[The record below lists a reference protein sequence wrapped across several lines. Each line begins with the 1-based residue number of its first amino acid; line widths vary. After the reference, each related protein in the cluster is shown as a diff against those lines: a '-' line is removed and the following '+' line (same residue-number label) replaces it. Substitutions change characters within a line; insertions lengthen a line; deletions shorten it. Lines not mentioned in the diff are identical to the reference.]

1 MSDQHRHDPDQSYNE
16 NDAHDHGNGGGAHH
30 PDAPSEIEA
39 RTLALESL
47 LIEKRILTSEDVD
60 RVVSAYEH
68 DIGPMIGAHLVARA
82 WLDPGYRRRLLKDAP
97 AAVRELGYEYHADT
111 RLVVIPNQPGIHNMV
126 VCTLCSCYP
135 WMVLGLPPT
144 WYKSAPYRSRAV
156 SEPRAVLAE
165 LGLQLPDEVAINVWD
180 SSAELRYMVLPER
193 PAGTEGWTEEELAKI
208 VTRDC
213 MIGVARPQLPALVGT
228 R

>member
-1 MSDQHRHDPDQSYNE
+1 MSDQHHHEHAD
-16 NDAHDHGNGGGAHH
+16 GAHH
-30 PDAPSEIEA
+30 PDAPTDVEA

-47 LIEKRILTSEDVD
+47 LIEKGVLTSEDVD
-60 RVVSAYEH
+60 RVITAYEQ
-68 DIGPMIGAHLVARA
+68 DIGPMIGAHVVARA
-82 WLDPGYRRRLLKDAP
+82 WTDAGYRKRLLADAP
-97 AAVRELGYEYHADT
+97 SAVRELGYPYTAET
-111 RLVVIPNQPGIHNMV
+111 RLVVLANEPGVHNMV

-156 SEPRAVLAE
+156 SEPRAVLKE
-165 LGLQLPDEVAINVWD
+165 FGLDLPEGVAINVWD

-193 PAGTEGWTEEELAKI
+193 PAGTEGWTEEQLAAI

-213 MIGVARPQLPALVGT
+213 MIGVARPQMPVAT
-228 R
+228 AAR

>member
-1 MSDQHRHDPDQSYNE
+1 MS
-16 NDAHDHGNGGGAHH
+16 HDHEEGAHR

-47 LIEKRILTSEDVD
+47 LIQKGILTSEDVD
-60 RVVSAYEH
+60 RVISTYEH

-82 WLDPGYRRRLLKDAP
+82 WLDSGYRERLLEDAP
-97 AAVRELGYEYHADT
+97 AAVRELGYEYSAST
-111 RLVVIPNQPGIHNMV
+111 RLVAIANQPSIHNMV

-165 LGLQLPDEVAINVWD
+165 LGLELPDGVSITVWD

-193 PAGTEGWTEEELAKI
+193 PDGTDGWTEEQLAAI
-208 VTRDC
+208 VSRDC
-213 MIGVARPQLPALVGT
+213 MIGVAQPVVPALAGKH
-228 R
+228 

>member
-1 MSDQHRHDPDQSYNE
+1 MSNQPGHDRDQSYRE
-16 NDAHDHGNGGGAHH
+16 NDGHDHGHDHGNGGGAHH

-47 LIEKRILTSEDVD
+47 LIEKGILTSEDVD
-60 RVVSAYEH
+60 RVISIYEH
-68 DIGPMIGAHLVARA
+68 DIGPMIGAHLVVRA
-82 WLDPGYRRRLLKDAP
+82 WLDPNYRERLLEDAP
-97 AAVRELGYEYHADT
+97 EAVREAGYEYRAET
-111 RLVVIPNQPGIHNMV
+111 RLVVVANEPGIHNMV

-156 SEPRAVLAE
+156 KDPRGVLADF
-165 LGLQLPDEVAINVWD
+165 GVKLPKETRIRVWD
-180 SSAELRYMVLPER
+180 STAETRFLVLPMRPVGTDGWSEER
-193 PAGTEGWTEEELAKI
+193 LASL

-213 MIGVARPQLPALVGT
+213 MIGTGLPSA
-228 R
+228 

>member
-1 MSDQHRHDPDQSYNE
+1 MTDHAHGHD
-16 NDAHDHGNGGGAHH
+16 HDHGDSGHN

-47 LIEKRILTSEDVD
+47 LIEKGILTSEDVD
-60 RVVSAYEH
+60 RVIAAYEH

-82 WLDPGYRRRLLKDAP
+82 WVDSGYRARLLADAP
-97 AAVRELGYEYHADT
+97 AAVRELGYEYRAET
-111 RLVVIPNQPGIHNMV
+111 RLVVVANEPGVHNMV

-156 SEPRAVLAE
+156 SEPRVVLSE
-165 LGLQLPDEVAINVWD
+165 LGLRVPDHVVVNVWD

-193 PAGTEGWTEEELAKI
+193 PAGTDGWTEDQLASI

-213 MIGVARPQLPALVGT
+213 MIGVAQPQVPALART
-228 R
+228 P

>member
-1 MSDQHRHDPDQSYNE
+1 MSDQH
-16 NDAHDHGNGGGAHH
+16 H
-30 PDAPSEIEA
+30 PEAPSDVEA

-47 LIEKRILTSEDVD
+47 LREKGVLTSEDVD
-60 RVVSAYEH
+60 RVISAYEQ

-82 WLDPGYRRRLLKDAP
+82 WVDPAYRQRLLHDAP
-97 AAVRELGYEYHADT
+97 SAVRELGYEYRADT
-111 RLVVIPNQPGIHNMV
+111 RLVVIPNEPGVHNMV

-156 SEPRAVLAE
+156 REPRAVLAE
-165 LGLQLPDEVAINVWD
+165 LGLQLPDAMAINVWD
-180 SSAELRYMVLPER
+180 SSSEVRYMILPER
-193 PAGTEGWTEEELAKI
+193 PPGTEGWTEEALAAI

-213 MIGVARPQLPALVGT
+213 MIGVARPQAPALTGAP